1 MTPLLAA
8 AETVVQPDL
17 FAARMQMALSLGWHI
32 VIAVFGVG
40 FPVLVAFA
48 EWRAYRTGDPVYR
61 VLAKRWAKALAVLFA
76 IGAVSGTILSFEFG
90 ILWPGWMGTF
100 GEVVG
105 LPFAIE
111 GIAFFI
117 EAIFLGI
124 YLYGW
129 DRLPQ
134 KVHAL
139 TLVPV
144 AVAGAA
150 SAWFVVTANAWMNQ
164 PAGFDISTYLATGEV
179 TGVDPW
185 AAMFNPATPPQTV
198 HMLLAAYMVTGFGVA
213 AVYAWGLLRGRRSVY
228 HRRAF
233 AIAFTLGAVFAL
245 PQVLVGDWAAR
256 FLAEYQPAKFA
267 AMEAIYDT
275 QAGAPLH
282 LGGIPV
288 DGEVRYSIE
297 IPNGLSLLTYRDPDA
312 VVAGLDQVPD
322 DAQPPVAVVHIAF
335 QAMVAIGTGLLA
347 LSAVYGWSWWRRR
360 RSPTSRWFLGA
371 AVAAGPLSVVAL
383 EAGWIVTEVGRQPWI
398 VYEVMRVSEAVSAA
412 PNLRFGLYGLL
423 MVYTALTS
431 ASFYILRRL
440 ARRPLPPEAL
450 EDADQPTEGRP

>member
-1 MTPLLAA
+1 MLFLAA
-8 AETVVQPDL
+8 EVVDQPDL

-32 VIAVFGVG
+32 IIAVFGVG
-40 FPVLVAFA
+40 FPVLVLFA

-76 IGAVSGTILSFEFG
+76 IGAVSGTILSFELG
-90 ILWPGWMGTF
+90 ILWPGMMGTF
-100 GEVVG
+100 GEVIG

-134 KVHAL
+134 RVHAL

-144 AVAGAA
+144 ALAGAA

-164 PAGFDISTYLATGEV
+164 PAGFDIPAYLATGEV
-179 TGVDPW
+179 VGIDPW
-185 AAMFNPATPPQTV
+185 AAMFNPATPPQTI
-198 HMLLAAYMVTGFGVA
+198 HMLFAAYMVTGFGVA
-213 AVYAWGLLRGRRSVY
+213 AVYAWGLLRGRRTVY

-233 AIAFTLGAVFAL
+233 AIAFTLGAIFAL

-267 AMEAIYDT
+267 AMEALYET
-275 QAGAPLH
+275 QSGAPLH

-288 DGEVRYSIE
+288 DGEVRWSIE
-297 IPNGLSLLTYRDPDA
+297 IPNGLSLLTYRDAEA
-312 VVAGLDQVPD
+312 VVGGLDQFPVD
-322 DAQPPVAVVHIAF
+322 EHPPVAVVHLAF
-335 QAMVAIGTGLLA
+335 QAMVAIGTGLLL
-347 LSAVYGWSWWRRR
+347 LSAVFGWSWWRRR
-360 RSPTSRWFLGA
+360 RSPTSSWFLWA
-371 AVAAGPLSVVAL
+371 ALAAGPASVVAL

-398 VYEVMRVSEAVSAA
+398 VYEVMRVDEAVSAA
-412 PNLRFGLYGLL
+412 PNLRLGYYALIV
-423 MVYTALTS
+423 VYTALTTG
-431 ASFYILRRL
+431 AIHVLRRL
-440 ARRPLPPEAL
+440 ANRPLPDLVLGDGGDAEAG
-450 EDADQPTEGRP
+450 GRS

>member
-1 MTPLLAA
+1 MLLAA

-40 FPVLVAFA
+40 FPVLVLFA
-48 EWRAYRTGDPVYR
+48 EWRAYRTDDAVYR
-61 VLAKRWAKALAVLFA
+61 VLARRWAKALAVLFA
-76 IGAVSGTILSFEFG
+76 IGAVSGTILSFELG
-90 ILWPGWMGTF
+90 ILWPGMMGTF
-100 GEVVG
+100 GEVIG

-111 GIAFFI
+111 GIAFFV

-124 YLYGW
+124 YLYGFE
-129 DRLPQ
+129 RLPRR
-134 KVHAL
+134 VHVL
-139 TLVPV
+139 TLLPV
-144 AVAGAA
+144 ALAGAA

-164 PAGFDISTYLATGEV
+164 PAGFDIAHYLATGQV

-213 AVYAWGLLRGRRSVY
+213 AVYAWGLLRGRRSRY
-228 HRRAF
+228 HWRAF
-233 AIAFTLGAVFAL
+233 AVAFTLGAIFAL

-267 AMEAIYDT
+267 AMEAVYDT

-282 LGGIPV
+282 LGGVPV
-288 DGEVRYSIE
+288 DGEVRWSIE
-297 IPNGLSLLTYRDPDA
+297 IPNGLSLLTHRDPDA
-312 VVAGLDQVPD
+312 VIAGLDQVPSD
-322 DAQPPVAVVHIAF
+322 QHPPVAVVHLAF

-360 RSPTSRWFLGA
+360 RPPSSRWFLAA
-371 AVAAGPLSVVAL
+371 AVAAGPLAAVAL

-398 VYEVMRVSEAVSAA
+398 VYEVMRVDEAVSAA
-412 PNLRFGLYGLL
+412 PNLRLGYYALIV
-423 MVYTALTS
+423 VYTALTV
-431 ASFYILRRL
+431 AAVYILRRL
-440 ARRPLPPEAL
+440 ARRPLPDLATEPEPRP
-450 EDADQPTEGRP
+450 EDRP